1 MGFLAEFKKFALRGN
16 LMDMAVGFTVGAAFS
31 TIAKSLVDNVIMPPV
46 GLAIGKADFSDFYV
60 LLKAGAKV
68 APPYASLEK
77 AQAAG
82 AVTLNYGL
90 FINSIIAFLLVAL
103 AMFVIIRVFNKL
115 DKSLEHS
122 FITPQKPGEEPE
134 NKKCPFCV
142 STVPFKAVRCAYC
155 TSDLS
160 DEKKILNES
169 KVGQELVAKAQAALA
184 EKEAAEAASSQ
195 TADANSSDGSKKT
208 SEKGA
213 PTKIVNDM
221 PLAPELVL
229 AKANG
234 EDVESTKQ
242 SEDSKKQAEEV
253 KLIETSKAPADANV
267 EIKKSA

>member
-1 MGFLAEFKKFALRGN
+1 MGFIAEFKKFALRGN

-68 APPYASLEK
+68 APPYATLEK

-90 FINSIIAFLLVAL
+90 FINSVIAFLLVAG
-103 AMFVIIRVFNKL
+103 AMFIIIRVFNKL

-122 FITPQKPGEEPE
+122 FLIKQEEGKEPE
-134 NKKCPFCV
+134 NKKCPFCI
-142 STVPFKAVRCAYC
+142 STVPFKAVRCPAC

-169 KVGQELVAKAQAALA
+169 KVGQEAVAQAQEAIAMGEQPEA
-184 EKEAAEAASSQ
+184 EGEKRDSWAKKKKEL
-195 TADANSSDGSKKT
+195 TT
-208 SEKGA
+208 V
-213 PTKIVNDM
+213 I
-221 PLAPELVL
+221 APELIL
-229 AKANG
+229 ARANG
-234 EDVESTKQ
+234 EDESVVEADLKAKAEQELQKQ
-242 SEDSKKQAEEV
+242 DPAKKNDATYVSPDMIIAKSKGEE
-253 KLIETSKAPADANV
+253 TR
-267 EIKKSA
+267 KSA

>member
-1 MGFLAEFKKFALRGN
+1 MGFVAEFKKFALRGN

-31 TIAKSLVDNVIMPPV
+31 TIAKSLVDNIIMPPV

-60 LLKAGAKV
+60 LLRAGAKIP
-68 APPYASLEK
+68 PPYATLAK

-90 FINSIIAFLLVAL
+90 FINSVIAFLLVAL
-103 AMFVIIRVFNKL
+103 AMFVIIRLFNKL

-122 FITPQKPGEEPE
+122 FLVPPKDEGSDPE

-142 STVPFKAVRCAYC
+142 SVVSFKAVRCPQC

-184 EKEAAEAASSQ
+184 ESQAQAA
-195 TADANSSDGSKKT
+195 N
-208 SEKGA
+208 
-213 PTKIVNDM
+213 
-221 PLAPELVL
+221 
-229 AKANG
+229 
-234 EDVESTKQ
+234 
-242 SEDSKKQAEEV
+242 
-253 KLIETSKAPADANV
+253 
-267 EIKKSA
+267 